1 MSDVTDVQVRTTVS
15 EPASPGSPVKKII
28 VAVHGVGDQY
38 TFATI
43 QSVVNQFCGF
53 YNQPAGVPL
62 GNFHTG
68 RPTFSLPSTYPR
80 EPFER
85 LAFAEVY
92 WAKIPRTIV
101 DDKHT
106 LEESKKWAQTIVERL
121 RFRWRLK
128 GSKGGCHDRDFLLLK
143 QVLSEMIQAVAVL
156 DRLGGLG
163 ERAGLFTFDLRK
175 LLDDYLGDVQI
186 VTEFESNRV
195 EIVQAFGDILRDVHK
210 TYPAAEIFVIAH
222 SEGTVVSLLG
232 FLKAFREEERPEWIN
247 SVRGFVTLG
256 SPIDKHLVLWPELF
270 GETPPL
276 HTPDQKIAWRNYYD
290 RGDPIGFDLDDTRAW
305 IEMHGWTDVFNFP
318 ADHDHGFTRYPF
330 PGKAHVDYWT
340 DEEVFGHFITSVV
353 KEDAGGSIAP
363 DAAKRTALPTAP
375 PTDRVL
381 QKWLSYIVPYVGI
394 AALHFVAVYVL
405 FKAVVEAIAPNEPLT
420 TGEIFTDVAR
430 TSLVLLGITIAARM
444 PRLTRNTWLRVA
456 SLAAAAIAC
465 AVYYQTA
472 GTPEPSLVLGFSIEA
487 GMATVILA
495 AAVVAL
501 AYFFGAMFPL
511 WGVTPLM
518 LAGAVV
524 VVGKV
529 AWHLWIAK
537 QASDIGPVWPVFL
550 ATAAFLYLWWLATL
564 FFDLVVI
571 WHWYIRHAQILARMD
586 EILGGQRGAKRTVKA
601 GAVAPPRD
609 YAPQVQS

>member
-1 MSDVTDVQVRTTVS
+1 MSDLTDVQVKTTVT
-15 EPASPGSPVKKII
+15 EPAPPGSPVKKII

-68 RPTFSLPSTYPR
+68 RTTFTLPATYPR

-106 LEESKKWAQTIVERL
+106 LEESKKWARTIVERL
-121 RFRWRLK
+121 RFRWRSK
-128 GSKGGCHDRDFLLLK
+128 GSKGGCHERDFRLLK
-143 QVLSEMIQAVAVL
+143 QVLSEMIQAVAVM
-156 DRLGGLG
+156 DRLGALG

-175 LLDDYLGDVQI
+175 LLDDYLGDVQV

-195 EIVQAFGDILRDVHK
+195 KIVESFCDILRDAHK
-210 TYPAAEIFVIAH
+210 AHPEAEIYVIAH
-222 SEGTVVSLLG
+222 SEGTVVSMLGLLQS
-232 FLKAFREEERPEWIN
+232 FREQERPEWID

-256 SPIDKHLVLWPELF
+256 SPLDKHLVLWPELF
-270 GETPPL
+270 GEDPPL
-276 HTPDQKIAWRNYYD
+276 HTPDQKIEWRNYYD
-290 RGDPIGFDLDDTRAW
+290 RGDPIGFALDDTRAW
-305 IEMHGWTDVFNFP
+305 IELHGWNDVFNFP
-318 ADHDHGFTRYPF
+318 EDNDHGFTRYPF

-340 DEEVFGHFITSVV
+340 DEAVFGHFITNVV
-353 KEDAGGSIAP
+353 KEDAPAVC
-363 DAAKRTALPTAP
+363 PTAP
-375 PTDRVL
+375 PADRVL
-381 QKWLSYIVPYVGI
+381 QKWLSYIVPYLGI
-394 AALHFVAVYVL
+394 AALHFLAVYVL
-405 FKAVVEAIAPNEPLT
+405 FKVVADAIAPNDPLT
-420 TGEIFTDVAR
+420 TKEIFKGVAR

-456 SLAAAAIAC
+456 SLAAAALAC
-465 AVYYQTA
+465 VVYYQTA
-472 GTPEPSLVLGFSIEA
+472 EKAPPEIVLGFSIEP

-495 AAVVAL
+495 AMLIAL
-501 AYFFGAMFPL
+501 AYFFAAMFPL
-511 WGVTPLM
+511 RGVTPLM
-518 LAGAVV
+518 LAGAII

-529 AWHLWIAK
+529 AWHLWTAK
-537 QASDIGPVWPVFL
+537 AENDIGPIWPVFL
-550 ATAAFLYLWWLATL
+550 GTAGFLYLWWLATL

-586 EILGGQRGAKRTVKA
+586 EILGGQRGAKRTAKE
-601 GAVAPPRD
+601 GGVARPRD